1 MGGQTLS
8 KLRGSLITR
17 PIQRFN
23 IESRTE
29 KLLKE
34 EKPLRAPHY
43 PSTEELVENIRRERP
58 DIIEES
64 SKKDTDLLKKLQ
76 NVYVSSN
83 DPEFFDQD
91 SNTKVNYDNPERPM
105 PGKGIRSSPSYG
117 FAEASQLKGS
127 VIQGKIT
134 IDTAQLMMNEFA
146 RNPASDTLSLL
157 AQNHQIP
164 LQKLVH
170 MLENFRVFH
179 LYKDTSADG
188 AINEENDPLRA
199 KADWVSI
206 EDSEL
211 SLKKSQETSPPIKSL
226 PGKS

>member
-34 EKPLRAPHY
+34 EKPIRAPHY

-105 PGKGIRSSPSYG
+105 PGKGPDELDEPAPEPVTDSIPKNNLGKNCCPQPCLKSKGPICPMWSSS
-117 FAEASQLKGS
+117 
-127 VIQGKIT
+127 
-134 IDTAQLMMNEFA
+134 
-146 RNPASDTLSLL
+146 
-157 AQNHQIP
+157 
-164 LQKLVH
+164 
-170 MLENFRVFH
+170 
-179 LYKDTSADG
+179 
-188 AINEENDPLRA
+188 
-199 KADWVSI
+199 
-206 EDSEL
+206 
-211 SLKKSQETSPPIKSL
+211 
-226 PGKS
+226 